1 MSPSATVFLSYA
13 TAGAYM
19 PPGWVLFIREGTLV
33 GRRFDLSRGELTGDS
48 VTIADPVAFQRS
60 ANAGAFSVSDTGS
73 VIYRSGG
80 GAPRQLTW
88 FDRSGRALGTM
99 GARDQN
105 DLIAPA
111 LSPDGRQAVVHRTVQ
126 GNTDLWLLDT
136 ARTTRFTSHADLDRW
151 GIWSPDGSWIVFG
164 SNRKGVRDLKRRHT

>member
-88 FDRSGRALGTM
+88 FDRSGKALGTM
-99 GARDQN
+99 GAPDQN
-105 DLIAPA
+105 DLVAHAMKRHRVGEPSIGDCAEARKAVGAEVGAGDMPTIDCRIFTRN
-111 LSPDGRQAVVHRTVQ
+111 SPS
-126 GNTDLWLLDT
+126 
-136 ARTTRFTSHADLDRW
+136 TRFSAAQR
-151 GIWSPDGSWIVFG
+151 SRGSQ
-164 SNRKGVRDLKRRHT
+164 RLTLKS